1 MTAYFVNRMS
11 YAKILSTFIFSNDK
25 ILKMKSCLGSQAVMH
40 SSQAVIAI
48 KLS

>member
-11 YAKILSTFIFSNDK
+11 YAKISTFIVSNDK
-25 ILKMKSCLGSQAVMH
+25 ILKMKSCHGSQAVMH

-48 KLS
+48 KLP